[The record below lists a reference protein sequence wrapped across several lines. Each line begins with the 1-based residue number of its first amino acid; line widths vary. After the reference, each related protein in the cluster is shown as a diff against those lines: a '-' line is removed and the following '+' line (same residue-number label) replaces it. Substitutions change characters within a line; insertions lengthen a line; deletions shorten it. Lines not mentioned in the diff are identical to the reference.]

1 MFSVETSLLLA
12 ATRRT
17 LRAGCVILTTS
28 FLGATLAF
36 SQDLDMDCRPIV
48 SIPPQCRQIARD
60 LAARENSYRSRIEVL
75 QDRLKEAP
83 PSQRQSLRQQI
94 KALQQQRD
102 HDSQIAQLKA
112 QLDSCRAQFDHTPRR
127 PVAASE
133 LDAGFTG
140 TATVVTTN
148 PNVNPTPV
156 DLNLGIRFSKNRC
169 VVTITSFPK
178 ISFVV
183 KTPIEDITVS
193 ITMRDGGTGQVF
205 PVTGELVM
213 PISLHFDYDT
223 ILASNDDA
231 SMTLTTE
238 SSTSPKGAFH
248 LNGTRLTTS
257 NGTTLFGP
265 VTLVGATTFQNG
277 YLSGTEGGFTI
288 SGQTGPPLP
297 PSSSPQPLCP
307 RDGKCCEKS
316 DDGRRCRI
324 CVPKN
329 GRCP

>member
-148 PNVNPTPV
+148 PNVNPSPV
-156 DLNLGIRFSKNRC
+156 DLSLAIRFSKNRC
-169 VVTITSFPK
+169 VVTITNFPTIFFK
-178 ISFVV
+178 VP
-183 KTPIEDITVS
+183 TPIGDVGVT
-193 ITMRDGGTGQVF
+193 ITMRGGGTGQFF
-205 PVTGELVM
+205 PVSGEMAM
-213 PISLHFDYDT
+213 PITLHFAYDT
-223 ILASNDDA
+223 VLASDDDA
-231 SMTLTTE
+231 SLMLTTE
-238 SSTSPKGAFH
+238 KSVSPRGAFTLH
-248 LNGTRLTTS
+248 GIRLSTV

-265 VTLVGATTFQNG
+265 VTLVGTTIFENG
-277 YLSGTEGGFTI
+277 FLSGTEGGFTI
-288 SGQTGPPLP
+288 TGQTGPPLP
-297 PSSSPQPLCP
+297 
-307 RDGKCCEKS
+307 
-316 DDGRRCRI
+316 
-324 CVPKN
+324 
-329 GRCP
+329 